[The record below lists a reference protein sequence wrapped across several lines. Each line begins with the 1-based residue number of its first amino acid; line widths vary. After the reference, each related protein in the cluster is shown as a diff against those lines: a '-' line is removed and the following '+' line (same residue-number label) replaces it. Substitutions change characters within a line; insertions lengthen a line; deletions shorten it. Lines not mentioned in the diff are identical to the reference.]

1 MTFDLETLMDGSAD
15 TKPSLHSPIDP
26 QPHPP
31 ETSMALV
38 RAQLT
43 QLLMPEDAG
52 EDMLTTQMAQMDVIF
67 NHMLRDFANC
77 PREATSL
84 IQAKRLALALK
95 LQQNCAHTAR
105 SIRAMRYMA
114 TLEQSIKRQSS
125 APTPPTPAC
134 ESERTGSG
142 ENDS

>member
-15 TKPSLHSPIDP
+15 TKPSNLSPT
-26 QPHPP
+26 QTPP
-31 ETSMALV
+31 PTSMDKV

-43 QLLMPEDAG
+43 QLLMPDDAG
-52 EDMLTTQMAQMDVIF
+52 EDMLKKQMAQMDIIF
-67 NHMLRDFANC
+67 NHLLNDFADC

-84 IQAKRLALALK
+84 IQAKRLTLALK

-114 TLEQSIKRQSS
+114 ALEEGAKRQNS

-134 ESERTGSG
+134 ESEQK
-142 ENDS
+142 EEIE